1 MTFQTVLQKPEEHL
15 TRNVNLAGPP
25 PQIAQPAWRSEE
37 ETAFFRSV
45 QSAHPSSNVTLKTI
59 HGMANV
65 VPVLVFI
72 PIPIQGDLVD
82 LQKVLADSLHHID
95 GAKLTE
101 IVEKELAHLQRP
113 NRDDTVAFGD
123 VTVDFV
129 TMEAFRSNEPVV
141 LTTLQF
147 KTLRYLTRHAKRV
160 VSRDELLNEV
170 WGYERY
176 PTTRTVDNVILK
188 LRQQLESNPSQ
199 PVHLR
204 TIYGAGYQFLP

>member
-1 MTFQTVLQKPEEHL
+1 MTFQTALQKPEEHL
-15 TRNVNLAGPP
+15 TSNMNLAGQPL
-25 PQIAQPAWRSEE
+25 QIAQPAWRSGEE
-37 ETAFFRSV
+37 RAFFQSV
-45 QSAHPSSNVTLKTI
+45 QSAHPSSNVTVKTT
-59 HGMANV
+59 HGMAKV

-72 PIPIQGDLVD
+72 PIPIQSGPVD
-82 LQKVLADSLHHID
+82 LQKVLTDSLHHID
-95 GAKLTE
+95 GAKLAE

-113 NRDDTVAFGD
+113 NRDATVAFGD

-129 TMEAFRSNEPVV
+129 TMEVFRKNEPVV

-160 VSRDELLNEV
+160 ISRAELLNEV

-204 TIYGAGYQFLP
+204 TIRGAGYQFLP